1 MRTGGSFR
9 GGKTN
14 DNLHLHTNSICD
26 RPYVCLYVVIPAKTD
41 TTHARSRVFSCS
53 HIHTPNVL
61 LYLQMCYR
69 FMYVCIYVNMY
80 ICMYVTFDFSLFV
93 KFDQSKFINRDRI
106 IDRGYNNDIV
116 IMKQFYIL
124 KK

>member
-1 MRTGGSFR
+1 
-9 GGKTN
+9 
-14 DNLHLHTNSICD
+14 
-26 RPYVCLYVVIPAKTD
+26 
-41 TTHARSRVFSCS
+41 
-53 HIHTPNVL
+53 
-61 LYLQMCYR
+61 
-69 FMYVCIYVNMY
+69 MYVCIYVNMY